1 MICIM
6 SNFGWLI
13 SVAVHFHVVN
23 LHDITMPKGL
33 HFTAV
38 GFFFLFWR
46 LISEVTEQISAKLG
60 HVFTYDCFLKN
71 LVQTSSGIYPLLQK
85 NCFFE
90 PTLNFD
96 QTYLCNRTCYQQSEW
111 NLSVYR
117 YSPICPPNLVNF
129 GPEMAENVWWVFAH
143 PPPLNF
149 CIGKH
154 CQPYR
159 MDVI

>member
-71 LVQTSSGIYPLLQK
+71 LVQTSSGIYPMGCCKKTVFLNRLWTLTKHISATEHVINNRNETCRSTGTPLYALQIWW
-85 NCFFE
+85 
-90 PTLNFD
+90 TLV
-96 QTYLCNRTCYQQSEW
+96 QKWLRTCGEF
-111 NLSVYR
+111 L
-117 YSPICPPNLVNF
+117 PT
-129 GPEMAENVWWVFAH
+129 H
-143 PPPLNF
+143 PL
-149 CIGKH
+149 
-154 CQPYR
+154 
-159 MDVI
+159 